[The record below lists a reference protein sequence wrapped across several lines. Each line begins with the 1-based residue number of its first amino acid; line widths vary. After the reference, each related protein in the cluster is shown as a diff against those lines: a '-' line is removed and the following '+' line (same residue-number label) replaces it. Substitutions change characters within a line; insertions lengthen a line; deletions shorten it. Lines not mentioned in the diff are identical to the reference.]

1 MTKFTYLK
9 NPKTGAVASIP
20 YTVAVDFDGTL
31 VEDCYPKIG
40 APKKALISLLNALRM
55 SGVKVILWTCRTGE
69 ELEKAVG
76 FCAEHGLTFDA
87 VNTNLPVVKNLYGH
101 DTRKVFA
108 DVYLDDKG
116 TADIDGFM
124 SKMLHLMFDDEE

>member
-1 MTKFTYLK
+1 MIKYKNLK

-31 VEDCYPKIG
+31 VEDCYPNIG
-40 APKKALISLLNALRM
+40 APKKALISLLTALRM
-55 SGVKVILWTCRTGE
+55 SGVKVILWTCRTGD
-69 ELEKAVG
+69 ELKKAVE
-76 FCAEHGLTFDA
+76 FCAEQGLTFDA
-87 VNTNLPVVKNLYGH
+87 VNTNLPVVKNLYGY

-108 DVYLDDKG
+108 DLYLDDKG

-124 SKMLHLMFDDEE
+124 SKMLHLMFDYEE